1 MRCVLSETALPDIG
15 NPDQDPMRYLGYPRG
30 GVDIHGLF
38 GCKPLG
44 LDPAV
49 VVAVVAVMV
58 KIEKGINTI
67 AWNNQQNHVLS
78 ESNLVKK
85 MS

>member
-1 MRCVLSETALPDIG
+1 MC
-15 NPDQDPMRYLGYPRG
+15 
-30 GVDIHGLF
+30 
-38 GCKPLG
+38 

-58 KIEKGINTI
+58 KIEKGINMI